1 LEKIGSV
8 DLGRADQWVYPVG
21 SILGNC

>member
-8 DLGRADQWVYPVG
+8 DLGQADQ
-21 SILGNC
+21 